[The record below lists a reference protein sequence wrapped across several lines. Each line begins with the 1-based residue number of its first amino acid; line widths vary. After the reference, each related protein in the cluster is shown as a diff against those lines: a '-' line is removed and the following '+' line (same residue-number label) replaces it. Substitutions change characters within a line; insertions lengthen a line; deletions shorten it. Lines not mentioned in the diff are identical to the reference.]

1 MLDPVRA
8 ERAEAEIDK
17 FINSRSKAK
26 EEANAVEALWRA
38 SERAHAA
45 KRREE
50 NRTAWVGYYE
60 RLAHGCRERAEE
72 YEAKAD
78 ALLDQSRGDAA

>member
-1 MLDPVRA
+1 MLDPVKA

-17 FINSRSKAK
+17 FINSRSKQR

-38 SERAHAA
+38 TERAHTA

-50 NRTAWVGYYE
+50 NRDASVAYFS
-60 RLAHGCRERAEE
+60 RLAHGCRRRAEE
-72 YEAKAD
+72 YDRKVE
-78 ALLDQSRGDAA
+78 GC